1 VTDGGRQNS
10 ATGTNSSSIL
20 ARLIGQGRHDRAR
33 LHAFH
38 WRESIRCTTPRRLVN
53 LVQVKAQRW
62 LHQEQVTSMP
72 INYFIDPINIC
83 NLRCP
88 LCPTG
93 RGLLARPPGRLA
105 VADLKRIIDE
115 IAPYA
120 YRIELYNWGEP
131 LLHPD
136 IYEMIE
142 YVSQRRISVGL
153 SSNLNRLDA
162 QMARRL
168 VESGLSQLVVSID
181 GATQETYAAYRRR
194 GRLDTV
200 LANLQLLL
208 DTRNEFQSRKPF
220 IVWRMLVGK
229 HNEHE
234 VAAVRR
240 TAYQMGVDAFVASML
255 FIDTSDPDQIEQWL
269 PTDPA
274 YSPYDYEEGTPS
286 NQWDCHELWESMVI
300 NWDGG
305 VAPCCWLHDPQFDF
319 ANVSEQSV
327 REIWNGPHYRSARRV
342 LGKRKGKPGEVA
354 TICHRCRGQPSY
366 MEY

>member
-1 VTDGGRQNS
+1 VIKT
-10 ATGTNSSSIL
+10 
-20 ARLIGQGRHDRAR
+20 
-33 LHAFH
+33 
-38 WRESIRCTTPRRLVN
+38 
-53 LVQVKAQRW
+53 QRW
-62 LHQEQVTSMP
+62 RHRERLTGMP

-93 RGLLARPPGRLA
+93 RGVLARPPGRMAL
-105 VADLKRIIDE
+105 ADLKQIVDE

-136 IYEMIE
+136 IFAMIK

-181 GATQETYAAYRRR
+181 GVTQESYATYRRR
-194 GRLDTV
+194 GQLHRV
-200 LANLQLLL
+200 LENLQLLIATKKEL
-208 DTRNEFQSRKPF
+208 QSRTPF

-234 VAAVRR
+234 VGAVRR
-240 TAYQMGVDAFVASML
+240 TAYQMGVDAFVTSVL
-255 FIDTSDPDQIEQWL
+255 FIDTADPEQIKQWL
-269 PTDPA
+269 PTNPA
-274 YSPYDYEEGTPS
+274 YSPYDYEEETPT
-286 NQWDCHELWESMVI
+286 NRWDCHELWESMVI

-327 REIWNGPHYRSARRV
+327 RAIWNGPHYQSARRV
-342 LGKRKGKPGEVA
+342 IGMRREKPDDMA